1 MALRKYA
8 SLKFASVIT
17 TEQEFNDIVGRH
29 TITAADHTVQKVVK
43 FNPDFV
49 YARFKAIG
57 CLCVDGPNANADG
70 FPYDQFLDS
79 RAGYGYQSFIGK
91 HAFVEHGSD
100 NINNAIG
107 NLHSAYL
114 NRFNTSKYSNKEWQ
128 LLDDTERHY
137 ILANRNPH
145 EDGSVE
151 VLMAIDRKLSPK
163 IARMLETDSPVGCS
177 MGTNIDYSECTI
189 CGNRAYVEENYC
201 PHIKFSKG
209 QNVLVPA
216 SQISELVKKGTIK

>member
-8 SLKFASVIT
+8 SIDLVSLAT
-17 TEQEFNDIVGRH
+17 TETEFNA
-29 TITAADHTVQKVVK
+29 TIGKYADAPNSHVVQKVVK
-43 FNPDFV
+43 FNPEFV

-70 FPYDQFLDS
+70 FPYDQFLDR

-91 HAFVEHGSD
+91 HAFVEHSSD

-114 NRFNTSKYSNKEWQ
+114 NRFDTAKYGNREWQ
-128 LLDDTERHY
+128 ILGDDERHT
-137 ILANRNPH
+137 ILAGRSPH
-145 EDGSVE
+145 EDGSIE
-151 VLMAIDRKLSPK
+151 VLMAIDRQLSPK

-177 MGTNIDYSECTI
+177 SGTNIVY
-189 CGNRAYVEENYC
+189 R
-201 PHIKFSKG
+201 
-209 QNVLVPA
+209 
-216 SQISELVKKGTIK
+216 